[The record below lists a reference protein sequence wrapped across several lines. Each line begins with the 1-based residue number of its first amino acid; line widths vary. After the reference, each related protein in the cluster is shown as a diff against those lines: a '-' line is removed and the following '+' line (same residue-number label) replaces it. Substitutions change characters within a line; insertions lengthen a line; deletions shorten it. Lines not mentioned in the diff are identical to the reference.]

1 MKRRNLFSLLII
13 LWITLAACSAGQ
25 PGVVTIEVPH
35 IVREIQY
42 VTVEVPRIERE
53 IQFATV
59 EVTRIV
65 RETVVVT
72 PQVPAG
78 QWRLDVAPGISL
90 GTPRTSHTATPPAGW
105 QDLAGGRDGRDAMY
119 TLVEIYDPAS
129 GALIPAAP
137 LNTPRSGHSAT
148 LLGDNRVLVVGGYN
162 AEQGWLADAELYDPL
177 LNAWTVVPTLYS
189 HGVQHSAT
197 LLGDGRVLVTGGC
210 IASGVC
216 SDRAELFDPQSNTWS
231 EAAPLPTDLG
241 SHAAALLDD
250 GRVLVAGGAGS
261 AGPAGGGTSY
271 LYDPPTNSWS
281 AYRTG
286 GDGACAGAADQAAGW
301 ARAVRWGHQRI
312 RQPQCALQR
321 RDIQPGLQ

>member
-25 PGVVTIEVPH
+25 PGVVTVEVPH
-35 IVREIQY
+35 IV
-42 VTVEVPRIERE
+42 PRDP
-53 IQFATV
+53 
-59 EVTRIV
+59 V
-65 RETVVVT
+65 RHRGGAAHRARD
-72 PQVPAG
+72 PICHGGGHPHRARDGRGHAASAAG

-90 GTPRTSHTATPPAGW
+90 GTPRTSHTATRLLDGRIL
-105 QDLAGGRDGRDAMY
+105 LAGGDGRDAMY

-162 AEQGWLADAELYDPL
+162 AQQGWLADAELYDPL
-177 LNAWTVVPTLYS
+177 LNTWTVVPTLYS

-261 AGPAGGGTSY
+261 ADPRAAGPATSTTR
-271 LYDPPTNSWS
+271 P
-281 AYRTG
+281 RTPG
-286 GDGACAGAADQAAGW
+286 RRPD
-301 ARAVRWGHQRI
+301 RW
-312 RQPQCALQR
+312 
-321 RDIQPGLQ
+321 